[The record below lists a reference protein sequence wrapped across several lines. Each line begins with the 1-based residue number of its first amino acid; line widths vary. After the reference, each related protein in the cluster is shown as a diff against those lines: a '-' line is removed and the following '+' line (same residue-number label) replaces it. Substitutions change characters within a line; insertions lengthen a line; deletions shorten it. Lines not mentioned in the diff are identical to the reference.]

1 MTGSS
6 PQRAVVFAYHNIGV
20 RGLSVLLAQ
29 GVDVRLVVTHTD
41 NPAEQI
47 WFGSVAELAALN
59 EIPVITPDDPN
70 RAEIVEQ
77 IRACTPEWFFSFYY
91 RNMLK
96 AELLGIPSKGAYN
109 LHGSLLPK
117 YRGRVPINWA
127 VLHGEVETG
136 ASLHGMYVK
145 ADAGPLVD
153 QEAVTIL
160 PNDTAFEVF
169 QKVACAGE
177 RVLDRAIPALL
188 TGTANHTPL
197 DLTGGKYYGGRR
209 PEDGRIDW
217 RQAAWPIHNLIR
229 AVAPPYPG
237 AFFEAQGQTVQV
249 LGSYYRDEP
258 ARGKGAR
265 IYWEKGRCRADCAD
279 GKRICLTRIKVDD
292 MDLDEVAFRKEFG
305 APELKL
311 A

>member
-1 MTGSS
+1 MSDAN
-6 PQRAVVFAYHNIGV
+6 PRAVVFAYHNIGV
-20 RGLSVLLAQ
+20 RGLAVLLAN
-29 GVDVRLVVTHTD
+29 GVEVCLVVTHTD
-41 NPAEQI
+41 NPTENI

-59 EIPVITPDDPN
+59 GIPVITPADPN
-70 RAEIVEQ
+70 LPEVIEQ
-77 IRACTPEWFFSFYY
+77 IKACAPEWFFSFYY

-96 AELLGIPSKGAYN
+96 AELLAIPTKGAYN

-127 VLHGEVETG
+127 VLHGEAESG

-153 QEAVTIL
+153 QEAVPIL
-160 PNDTAFEVF
+160 PNDTAHEVF

-177 RVLDRAIPALL
+177 RVLLRAVPALL
-188 TGTANHTPL
+188 NGTAKHTPL
-197 DLTGGKYYGGRR
+197 DLSAGNYYGGRR

-217 RQAAWPIHNLIR
+217 QQGAWPIHNLIR

-237 AFFEAQGQTVQV
+237 AFFAAQGKTVQV
-249 LGSYYRDEP
+249 LGSYFREE
-258 ARGKGAR
+258 AACGKGVR
-265 IYWEKGRCRADCAD
+265 LYWEDGRCRVDCCD
-279 GKRICLTRIKVDD
+279 GKRLCLTRVAVDGK
-292 MDLDEVAFRKEFG
+292 DLDEVDFQRVFG
-305 APELKL
+305 TSELHL

>member
-1 MTGSS
+1 MSAT

-20 RGLSVLLAQ
+20 RGLSVLLAN

-41 NPAEQI
+41 NPAENI
-47 WFGSVAELAALN
+47 WFDSVAELAGLN
-59 EIPVITPDDPN
+59 GIPVITPTDPN
-70 RAEIVEQ
+70 SPEVVAQ
-77 IRACTPEWFFSFYY
+77 IRDCAPEWFFSFYY

-96 AELLGIPSKGAYN
+96 AELLALPSKGAYN

-127 VLHGEVETG
+127 VIHGEAETG

-153 QEAVTIL
+153 QEAVAIL
-160 PNDTAFEVF
+160 PNDTAHEVF

-177 RVLDRAIPALL
+177 RVLLRAIPALL
-188 TGTANHTPL
+188 NGTAKLTPR
-197 DLTGGKYYGGRR
+197 DLSEGKYYGGRR
-209 PEDGRIDW
+209 PEDGRINW
-217 RQAAWPIHNLIR
+217 QQGAWPIHNLIR

-237 AFFEAQGQTVQV
+237 AFFTAQGKTVQV
-249 LGSYYRDEP
+249 LGSYYREEP
-258 ARGKGAR
+258 AKGQGTR
-265 IYWEKGRCRADCAD
+265 LYWEEGRCRVDCCD
-279 GKRICLTRIKVDD
+279 GRRLCLTRLAVDGK
-292 MDLDEVAFRKEFG
+292 DLDETGFLRQFG
-305 APELKL
+305 SAELLL

>member
-1 MTGSS
+1 MTGSR

-20 RGLSVLLAQ
+20 RGLSVLLAC
-29 GVDVRLVVTHTD
+29 GVDVRLVVTHAD
-41 NPAEQI
+41 NPSENI

-59 EIPVITPDDPN
+59 EIPVLSPDDPN
-70 RAEIVEQ
+70 QPEIVERV
-77 IRACTPEWFFSFYY
+77 RACAPDWFFSFYY

-96 AELLGIPSKGAYN
+96 AELLGIPAKGAYN

-127 VLHGEVETG
+127 VLHGEAETG

-160 PNDTAFEVF
+160 PNDTAHEVF
-169 QKVACAGE
+169 GKVACAGE
-177 RVLDRAIPALL
+177 RVLLRAVPALL
-188 TGTANHTPL
+188 AGTASHTPL
-197 DLTGGKYYGGRR
+197 DLTTGKYFGGRR

-217 RQAAWPIHNLIR
+217 RQGAWGVHNLIR

-237 AFFEAQGQTVQV
+237 AFFEARGRTVQV
-249 LGSYYRDEP
+249 LGSYYREEP
-258 ARGKGAR
+258 AKNRGAR
-265 IYWEKGRCRADCAD
+265 IYWEEGRCRADCVD
-279 GKRICLTRIKVDD
+279 SKRICLTSLAIDGKK
-292 MDLDEVAFRKEFG
+292 LDEAGFNRIFG
-305 APELKL
+305 NSELL
-311 A
+311 L